1 MGRRAIFFDL
11 RVRRLSKADTLTFS
25 LCQDKKLVSNLQKV
39 CVPPVIDETSMKA
52 QLSKFSARPRQ
63 KYAKVSNFRSEVGQK
78 SDRSMMAS

>member
-1 MGRRAIFFDL
+1 
-11 RVRRLSKADTLTFS
+11 
-25 LCQDKKLVSNLQKV
+25 
-39 CVPPVIDETSMKA
+39 MKA